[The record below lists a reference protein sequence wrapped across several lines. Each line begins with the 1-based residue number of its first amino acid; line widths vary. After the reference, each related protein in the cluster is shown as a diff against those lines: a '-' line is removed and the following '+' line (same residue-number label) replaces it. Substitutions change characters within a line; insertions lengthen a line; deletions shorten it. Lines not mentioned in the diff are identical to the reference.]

1 MDDLMLIVPVL
12 VFIVLVWF
20 TYLIINYVAT
30 IIKTKKKD
38 KTMVC
43 GLNMQGKV
51 FYTILSIVY
60 VVIVITTI
68 YWMISGYLKK
78 GINSVYLPL
87 NILAISSILF
97 NFVLQYIIY
106 FGQRQILIG
115 RVIFD
120 YRKIKRV
127 TYPKATKLRFAY
139 GQRTLETNIRFI
151 DDSLLKKSLQR
162 TR

>member
-78 GINSVYLPL
+78 GIDSVYLPL